1 MKTKDIDAAAKK
13 LTEDFSNE
21 IPGYMI
27 PAHIY
32 EGVIRQMVRH
42 IAACLEE

>member
-1 MKTKDIDAAAKK
+1 
-13 LTEDFSNE
+13 
-21 IPGYMI
+21 MI

-42 IAACLEE
+42 IAACLEEEGTSVKY